1 MTTRPPSND
10 PADVAAWE
18 EERARLRE
26 EREFRDDVR
35 TFIGQQG
42 EATQGMREDI
52 TALRGDMQAHEQRD
66 RERFEAAEKRH
77 DELAKKVGGHTQI
90 IQSGRSNWK
99 VFYAVLAAAV
109 VITGIL
115 WTILSAVSKVP
126 S

>member
-42 EATQGMREDI
+42 ESTRGMREDI
-52 TALRGDMQAHEQRD
+52 TALRSDMAAHEQRD
-66 RERFEAAEKRH
+66 KERFAQVEGRFGPVTQSIDSNDRKFYWIVGIGVGAVGVVALVGLYLTTRGAA
-77 DELAKKVGGHTQI
+77 
-90 IQSGRSNWK
+90 
-99 VFYAVLAAAV
+99 
-109 VITGIL
+109 
-115 WTILSAVSKVP
+115 
-126 S
+126 